1 MFLVSSSIALAQP
14 IEGRY
19 KFKNKDVI
27 GAAPTGDV
35 PTTPEL
41 STIVLPIKVWLIWE
55 VWR

>member
-27 GAAPTGDV
+27 GAAPTGDA
-35 PTTPEL
+35 PTTPE
-41 STIVLPIKVWLIWE
+41 
-55 VWR
+55 